1 MDKNILI
8 IGASGDIGLAIAE
21 ELALSGN
28 QLLLHCYRNKDI
40 LRQMENKIGQDNI
53 LSVIQANLAT
63 DEGVRELLNGIVYHI
78 DAIVFASGTAH
89 YGLFQNIF
97 DETIDDML
105 SLHVKAPLKIAKH
118 LLPQMIKQR
127 FGKIIF
133 ITSIWGSVG
142 ASHEVMYSTVKGA
155 QESFVKSLAK
165 EVATCGVSVNG
176 VSPGFID
183 TKMNHHF
190 KDEERE
196 ALIADIPMNRP
207 GTAREVAQ
215 VVDFLLGDKSSY
227 IQGEI
232 IEVTG
237 GW

>member
-1 MDKNILI
+1 MKKNILI
-8 IGASGDIGLAIAE
+8 IGASGDIGLAIAK

-28 QLLLHCYRNKDI
+28 QLMLHFYRN
-40 LRQMENKIGQDNI
+40 NKILKQWEDNIGSENI

-63 DEGVRELLNGIVYHI
+63 DEGVNKLLSSIVYHI

-89 YGLFQNIF
+89 FGLFQNIK
-97 DETIDDML
+97 DETIEDML
-105 SLHVKAPLKIAKH
+105 SLHIKAPLQIVRNF
-118 LLPQMIKQR
+118 LPEMIKQR
-127 FGKIIF
+127 FGKLVF

-155 QESFVKSLAK
+155 QESFIKSLAK
-165 EVATCGVSVNG
+165 EIATCGISVNG

-183 TKMNHHF
+183 TKMNEHLKGEDRDHI
-190 KDEERE
+190 
-196 ALIADIPMNRP
+196 IADIPMNRP
-207 GTAREVAQ
+207 GTVKEVAQ
-215 VVDFLLGDKSSY
+215 VVDFLLSDKSSY

-232 IEVTG
+232 IKVNG